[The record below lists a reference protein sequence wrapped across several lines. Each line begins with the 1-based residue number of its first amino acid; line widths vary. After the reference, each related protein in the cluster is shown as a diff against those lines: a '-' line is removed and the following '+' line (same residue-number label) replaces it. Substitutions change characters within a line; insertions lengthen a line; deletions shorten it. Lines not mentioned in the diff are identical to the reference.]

1 MRHQFR
7 TSVRARS
14 SGLLGQKMQQVC
26 NPAGRSRAQSYFGP
40 LHVCAKTGA
49 AVRVPVNS
57 THPDYD
63 ANAFRQTDRRF
74 QAAVSLRDRNLAAPG
89 GICHLPFAICWAGRS
104 GAVAFSIS
112 AQSQPSVPLPHV
124 THAHSCSL
132 MAPLFVP
139 SVPFHPGY
147 RLIDHRLFPEPR
159 LLPLPIRAFLFA
171 TR

>member
-74 QAAVSLRDRNLAAPG
+74 QASCRFITRSKFGGARRYLPLA
-89 GICHLPFAICWAGRS
+89 ICHLLGGAKWRS
-104 GAVAFSIS
+104 RLFHLGAVAAFC
-112 AQSQPSVPLPHV
+112 PPHSC
-124 THAHSCSL
+124 HSCSL
-132 MAPLFVP
+132 MFTHGTPFRPFSPLP
-139 SVPFHPGY
+139 
-147 RLIDHRLFPEPR
+147 PR
-159 LLPLPIRAFLFA
+159 LSAH
-171 TR
+171 